1 MDKRNR
7 RQAEAGEFNHGW
19 SWMAMGERK
28 ERRTE
33 TTTDGH

>member
-19 SWMAMGERK
+19 SWVDIGEKERK
-28 ERRTE
+28 GKEN
-33 TTTDGH
+33 GNNH